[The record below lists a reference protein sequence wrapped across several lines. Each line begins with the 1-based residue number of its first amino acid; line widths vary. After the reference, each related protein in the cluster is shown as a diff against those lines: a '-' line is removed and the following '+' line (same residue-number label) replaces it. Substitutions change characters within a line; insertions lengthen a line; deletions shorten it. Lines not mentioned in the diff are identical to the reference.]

1 MKTFNPRS
9 STHHRLIAI
18 VGGSGSGK
26 TWLAGHLSQKLDG
39 LAARLSLDDF
49 YLDHSHLPPAMHE
62 RINFDQ
68 PAAVDWPLFLQTLRD
83 CRDGRTVEVPRY
95 NFATHSRR
103 PLRETVIPAPLV
115 LVDGL
120 WLLWQPM
127 VRDLFD
133 LKIFLDCPMQLRLE
147 RRLARDVNER
157 GRTPESVRTQFWK
170 TVAPMHRRFVEP
182 QARWADLVLRQPPGE
197 MELARLVWRLQSLA
211 PRPDSLAEEKPR
223 PAMVGADFNPAEAVP
238 AT

>member
-1 MKTFNPRS
+1 MKTLNPRS

-26 TWLAGHLSQKLDG
+26 TWLAGHLSRKLDG
-39 LAARLSLDDF
+39 LATRLSLDDF
-49 YLDHSHLPPAMHE
+49 YLDHSHLPPVMRE

-68 PAAVDWPLFLQTLRD
+68 PAAIDWPLFLQTLRD
-83 CRDGRTVEVPRY
+83 CRAGQAVEVPRY

-103 PLRETVIPAPLV
+103 PLRETVVPAPLV

-127 VRDLFD
+127 VRALFD
-133 LKIFLDCPMQLRLE
+133 FKIFLDCTMQLRLE

-170 TVAPMHRRFVEP
+170 TVAPMHRRFIEP
-182 QARWADLVLRQPPGE
+182 QSAWADLVMKQPPGE
-197 MELARLVWRLQSLA
+197 MELSRLIWRLQQLA
-211 PRPDSLAEEKPR
+211 PAPGSRAGGEPR
-223 PAMVGADFNPAEAVP
+223 PAVVP
-238 AT
+238 AGFHPAAAMPTT